1 MLPIRA
7 IKVLIID
14 DSATVRQV
22 LQRELAKFDDIEVVG
37 AASDPYVG
45 REMVLNL
52 EPDVITLDVEMP
64 RMDGITFL
72 NKLMKHKPLPVIMV
86 SSLTPKGGDLA
97 VQALS
102 AGAVDVLCKP
112 GSAFAVGDMVQTL
125 HQSIRAAARVD
136 MRRVLANRTPPVAL
150 KRWNIFSPASP
161 PIRRESLLCSICRS
175 SLPIPLPSA

>member
-86 SSLTPKGGDLA
+86 SSLTPKG
-97 VQALS
+97 VTWR
-102 AGAVDVLCKP
+102 CRPCRP
-112 GSAFAVGDMVQTL
+112 GRWMCYVN
-125 HQSIRAAARVD
+125 
-136 MRRVLANRTPPVAL
+136 RVL
-150 KRWNIFSPASP
+150 
-161 PIRRESLLCSICRS
+161 
-175 SLPIPLPSA
+175 PLPLATWCKRCINPSVPLPGLTCVGFWPTERRRPRR